1 MKHVLHHLKN
11 SMFIIYNQVVKPSTL
26 GKAEDVRGWVKARM
40 WFNMVDAQFHE
51 SITHLGTMSFQ
62 TY

>member
-1 MKHVLHHLKN
+1 MKHVLYHLKN

-40 WFNMVDAQFHE
+40 WFNMVDAPFHK
-51 SITHLGTMSFQ
+51 SITHLGNMSFQ